1 MRAIQTWLNRFC
13 VRHPRFSIPGLM
25 RYIVFGNVLVYLL
38 DMFSRYG
45 ASQLLSFHPY
55 LILQGQIWRL
65 LTFVFVPTATGGLI
79 FFAIS
84 LYFYYFIGTALE
96 QEWGS
101 VKFTVFYS
109 LGILFNILVGFLVG
123 TASMDYVN
131 MSLFFAFAT
140 LYPNLQFLLFFIIPI
155 KAKWLAWF
163 DAAFFVFTILMLLF
177 KGMFL
182 MALLPVIAILNYLL
196 FFGADFLDSFQYWKK
211 RTAHKHNRNTVDF
224 HSAQKHAK
232 QKKGYLHKC
241 AVCGRTDVTNPELEF
256 RYCSRCNGYYC
267 YCSDHINS
275 HVHIE

>member
-45 ASQLLSFHPY
+45 ASQLLSFSPY

-79 FFAIS
+79 LFAIS